1 MNKKKIVILAVVIV
15 AAAFIIHAV
24 RQKSARDGDT
34 IRVSGN
40 IEATDVEVSF
50 KTAGR
55 VQERPVSEGQRVKA
69 GDVVALLDSTEL
81 KQLADQAEAAVAVA
95 KAEAERARLEY
106 ARQNE
111 LLQKQVVSR
120 RDYELAVASRDM
132 AEARAREAEA
142 GLALAKTRLDY
153 ATLKAPVSGV
163 VLAEHIEAGEYVVP
177 GTPVVTLGD
186 LQNTRLRAYIN
197 ETDLG
202 RVKVGQAVRVRT
214 DTYPEKTYPGRVS
227 FVASE
232 AEFTPRAV
240 QTQKERV
247 KLVYRIK
254 VDVPNPAMEL
264 KPGMPADADIAVK

>member
-1 MNKKKIVILAVVIV
+1 MNRKKIIVLVVAIV
-15 AAAFIIHAV
+15 AAVFAIRAV
-24 RQKSARDGDT
+24 RQKSARAGDT

-50 KTAGR
+50 RTAGR
-55 VQERPVSEGQRVKA
+55 VQERAVAEGQRVQT
-69 GDVVALLDSTEL
+69 GDVVALLEGTEL
-81 KQLADQAEAAVAVA
+81 RQLADQAGAAVAVA

-106 ARQNE
+106 ARQDE
-111 LLQKQVVSR
+111 LFQKRVVSK

-254 VDVPNPAMEL
+254 VDVPNLAMEL